1 MTERIAV
8 IIPCFND
15 GPLLAETIASIDERE
30 PLDLVVVDD
39 GSTDSKT
46 VDTVDRLEADGVR
59 VVRHEVNRG
68 LVYARATGLDVT
80 TAPFVFPLDSD
91 DLAVPGAFGRM
102 ADRLDGVPEAVVCY
116 GDYEEFGTHEL
127 IRAVPSTIDPYRVAY
142 ANEYPVSALF
152 RRSVFDEA
160 SAWKLPQRG
169 YEDWS
174 LWMAIAERG
183 LPGVYLGPGEPT
195 FRKRF
200 HGERMLHQAKREHRG
215 STASCARFTPGCS
228 PRSRAPAALGFA
240 GSPEAPVPDRLR
252 GPAAVRRRT
261 ARQGLARPDG
271 RVDADPMTHAV
282 PVAFVSSHAGRGG
295 SERYLGLLLE
305 HLPRDWVATV
315 VCLQDGPFAGDLGD
329 RGFSVEVIETGR
341 GATDLTRAARRL
353 RGVFKRSA
361 PAVVHANGLKAA
373 LVAEL
378 AAFGGQPPVIWFKHD
393 VARDGWLAA
402 SPPPGSTR
410 DRRALRCDRG
420 RRRLGSGEDRGSSLP
435 DPGSSGGRGGRAG
448 PRARGVRAR
457 GAGARRRARRPSR
470 PLQGP
475 S

>member
-30 PLDLVVVDD
+30 PLELVVVDD

-46 VDTVDRLEADGVR
+46 VDTTDRLEADGVR

-68 LVYARATGLDVT
+68 LVYARATGLDET

-183 LPGVYLGPGEPT
+183 LPGVYLGPGELT

-200 HGERMLHQAKREHRG
+200 HGERMLHQAKREHRELYRELR
-215 STASCARFTPGCS
+215 TLH
-228 PRSRAPAALGFA
+228 PRLFA
-240 GSPEAPVPDRLR
+240 EISEH
-252 GPAAVRRRT
+252 RRRSD
-261 ARQGLARPDG
+261 L
-271 RVDADPMTHAV
+271 
-282 PVAFVSSHAGRGG
+282 PVHRKFLYPIVYG
-295 SERYLGLLLE
+295 
-305 HLPRDWVATV
+305 
-315 VCLQDGPFAGDLGD
+315 
-329 RGFSVEVIETGR
+329 
-341 GATDLTRAARRL
+341 
-353 RGVFKRSA
+353 
-361 PAVVHANGLKAA
+361 
-373 LVAEL
+373 
-378 AAFGGQPPVIWFKHD
+378 
-393 VARDGWLAA
+393 
-402 SPPPGSTR
+402 
-410 DRRALRCDRG
+410 G
-420 RRRLGSGEDRGSSLP
+420 RRRFAVERHVKDWLDRT
-435 DPGSSGGRGGRAG
+435 
-448 PRARGVRAR
+448 GVWTLTR
-457 GAGARRRARRPSR
+457 
-470 PLQGP
+470 
-475 S
+475 